1 MYTEIEK
8 AKTLVGY
15 AIEKTHAPTIAYV
28 YVVAGLVYAL
38 LAIALAIA
46 DLAKEIRLSQK

>member
-1 MYTEIEK
+1 MYTEIER

-15 AIEKTHAPTIAYV
+15 AIEKTHIPTAAYV
-28 YVVAGLVYAL
+28 NVVAGIVYAL

-46 DLAKEIRLSQK
+46 DLAREIGRGK

>member
-46 DLAKEIRLSQK
+46 DLANATREK